1 MTCSSIKCGLL
12 VLFLFIC
19 RHSQDRQVKALKEI
33 FNKFLSET
41 YDEETRLRLLE
52 NFLVP
57 MLCEACK
64 PAVVMFYA
72 DNIQFVIDSFE
83 DKLRLHDND
92 RKVQRKVAFFDQIK
106 ITFQSLFLKNLN
118 IKLIRNVHYSIFRP
132 SKT

>member
-1 MTCSSIKCGLL
+1 M
-12 VLFLFIC
+12 
-19 RHSQDRQVKALKEI
+19 KALKEI

-41 YDEETRLRLLE
+41 HDEETRLRLLE

-83 DKLRLHDND
+83 EKLRLHDND
-92 RKVQRKVAFFDQIK
+92 RKVQKRWHFWTKLKFLFNLY
-106 ITFQSLFLKNLN
+106 FSLEKN
-118 IKLIRNVHYSIFRP
+118 
-132 SKT
+132 